1 MIRPGRPHSSRL
13 GAVVAVLCLTLA
25 LEVSGAFAAAAG
37 TVWFHSPSGNIEC
50 EVSPGGP
57 HRAARA
63 YCQTARPSASVSLR
77 PSGRLRIC
85 HGQGCIG
92 NGPENA
98 SMLGYG
104 HSMLVG
110 PFRCTSSRQ
119 QGMKCIVRKTG
130 KGFAIARQGITRIG

>member
-1 MIRPGRPHSSRL
+1 MIGTGRVHLPKL
-13 GAVVAVLCLTLA
+13 GAIVAALFLTVFFGMSSA
-25 LEVSGAFAAAAG
+25 FGATSG

-63 YCQTARPSASVSLR
+63 YCQTAHPSASVSLR
-77 PSGRLRIC
+77 PSGKLRIC

-98 SMLGYG
+98 STLAYG

-119 QGMKCIVRKTG
+119 QGMKCIVRQTG
-130 KGFAIARQGITRIG
+130 KGFVIAQQGITRIG

>member
-1 MIRPGRPHSSRL
+1 MIRTGRVHLPEL
-13 GAVVAVLCLTLA
+13 GAIAAALFLTAVLQVSSA
-25 LEVSGAFAAAAG
+25 SGAASG

-63 YCQTARPSASVSLR
+63 YCQTARPSAGVSLR
-77 PSGRLRIC
+77 PNGKLRVC

-98 SMLGYG
+98 STLAYG

-110 PFRCTSSRQ
+110 PFRCTSSRL
-119 QGMKCIVRKTG
+119 QGIKCIVRQTG
-130 KGFAIARQGITRIG
+130 KGFAIAQQGITRIG